1 MALES
6 IQHRIFNSQT
16 DVWSYGV
23 TIWELLTFGQKPY
36 DGVKAKDIAS
46 LLERGERLSQPTI
59 STIDVYMIMIK
70 CKCCE
75 AENYHL
81 CSLSQDLVC
90 RAIVNQILSVGLQKR
105 HSFRI

>member
-70 CKCCE
+70 CKCCKIE
-75 AENYHL
+75 SYNSY
-81 CSLSQDLVC
+81 SVSQDFVC
-90 RAIVNQILSVGLQKR
+90 RAVLNRIPSVAFQKS
-105 HSFRI
+105 SFV